1 MFRLH
6 SSATQSQATQSQASL
21 EADEA
26 GSSMMICLRGT
37 RSRPTGAHQASEGRT
52 VSAGLPALLEAASRV
67 VPFIVCAI
75 GISCA
80 RSCIVQC
87 PISDAR
93 SPRMQPAPIA
103 MGSKVNAKFSMLC
116 LLRADF

>member
-1 MFRLH
+1 
-6 SSATQSQATQSQASL
+6 
-21 EADEA
+21 
-26 GSSMMICLRGT
+26 MMICLRGT
-37 RSRPTGAHQASEGRT
+37 RSLPTGAHHASEGRT
-52 VSAGLPALLEAASRV
+52 VSAGLPALLEAPSRV
-67 VPFIVCAI
+67 VPFIACAI

-103 MGSKVNAKFSMLC
+103 MGSKVKAKFSMLC
-116 LLRADF
+116 LLGADF